1 MEVMEDSH
9 APETSVQPTRRDFL
23 TAGGR
28 FAMLGIFTAVTGYAI
43 GSQPRRSAQ
52 RESTIAMDGE
62 EWIDPTK
69 LDERTRLI
77 EKHLR
82 VARAQTHD
90 LCVRIFK
97 FDGVLEVNVNGKAYR
112 LQECAIPGVS
122 VGRAIDE
129 VYDDGP
135 MQIIE
140 SQEYGTIDIDEQ
152 EAIATLEKLERSD
165 ERVVRVNPAV
175 RIHPKEGTLFATS
188 LAMMRMLNGWKK
200 GDDERY
206 HIAFIRQN
214 PVTQLVMKRND

>member
-82 VARAQTHD
+82 VAHYAMGMNREIDMIAHSCGGRHARE
-90 LCVRIFK
+90 LRREHVRI
-97 FDGVLEVNVNGKAYR
+97 VQSAAQSVALNILYPYPEVA
-112 LQECAIPGVS
+112 AA
-122 VGRAIDE
+122 GRA
-129 VYDDGP
+129 
-135 MQIIE
+135 
-140 SQEYGTIDIDEQ
+140 
-152 EAIATLEKLERSD
+152 A
-165 ERVVRVNPAV
+165 
-175 RIHPKEGTLFATS
+175 
-188 LAMMRMLNGWKK
+188 
-200 GDDERY
+200 
-206 HIAFIRQN
+206 
-214 PVTQLVMKRND
+214 